1 MKIKHS
7 DPKEMAKFMAASLG
21 ESIEDTIAR
30 RSARLFAIDDTNRGY
45 TLIDYSP
52 DPYELFDTLPAC
64 PKPYGF
70 VTVMTGHMTKIDPE
84 TDEPEEG
91 GQRVRARIFAA
102 VNDNGMGVVVEFFD
116 EDGNLQEMNNDDSGE
131 GAFPEMLQAW
141 WDSYVTST
149 KG

>member
-1 MKIKHS
+1 MKTKHS
-7 DPKEMAKFMAASLG
+7 NPKEMAQFMADNLG

-45 TLIDYSP
+45 TMIDYSP
-52 DPYELFDTLPAC
+52 DPYELFDTLPTC
-64 PKPYGF
+64 PEPYGF
-70 VTVMTGHMTKIDPE
+70 VTVMTGHMTKIDPD

-91 GQRVRARIFAA
+91 AQRMRVRIFAA

-116 EDGNLQEMNNDDSGE
+116 EDGKLQSMDNDGSGE

-141 WDSYVTST
+141 WNAYVAS
-149 KG
+149 KEG